1 MVKTIFFDFDGTLI
15 SKKVSILANKKR
27 TEFFSKNFDK
37 KNLEKIQIKS
47 DNHYS
52 IVQNIIRE
60 SLNLDFD
67 MEEVASIQGTFF
79 SYFYIKTIEKNP
91 EKYLVVDFK
100 KLKKLKN
107 KYNLKFVIATSLIK
121 PTIYGAINVLK
132 QKDLFDDVFYC
143 DIFLKKTKKEIVKSA
158 FEKYKKYNPILMC
171 GDKPDDIKAGNN
183 IGVKTIQTLF
193 DKKDEKIKEAVF
205 IVKSSNELIEK
216 IENIAKQ

>member
-15 SKKVSILANKKR
+15 SKRVSILANKKR
-27 TEFFSKNFDK
+27 TQFFSKNFDK
-37 KNLEKIQIKS
+37 KNLEKIQRKS

-52 IVQNIIRE
+52 IVQNIIRK

-67 MEEVASIQGTFF
+67 MEELVSIQGTFF
-79 SYFYIKTIEKNP
+79 SYFYIKTIERNL

-100 KLKKLKN
+100 KLKKLKK

-121 PTIYGAINVLK
+121 PTIYGALNVLK

-143 DIFLKKTKKEIVKSA
+143 DIFLKKTKKDIVNIA

-171 GDKPDDIKAGNN
+171 GDKIDDIKAGNN
-183 IGVKTIQTLF
+183 IRVKTIQTFF
-193 DKKDEKIKEAVF
+193 DKKDDKIKEADF
-205 IVKSSNELIEK
+205 IVKTSNELIEK
-216 IENIAKQ
+216 IESTVKK

>member
-27 TEFFSKNFDK
+27 TEFFSKDFDK
-37 KNLEKIQIKS
+37 KKLEKIQRKS
-47 DNHYS
+47 DNHYF
-52 IVQNIIRE
+52 IVQNIIRK

-67 MEEVASIQGTFF
+67 MEELVSIQGTFF
-79 SYFYIKTIEKNP
+79 CYFYIKTIERNL

-100 KLKKLKN
+100 KLKKLKK

-121 PTIYGAINVLK
+121 PTIYGALNVLK

-158 FEKYKKYNPILMC
+158 FEKYKKHNPILMC
-171 GDKPDDIKAGNN
+171 GDKLDDIKAGGS
-183 IGVKTIQTLF
+183 IGVKTIQTFF
-193 DKKDEKIKEAVF
+193 DKKDEKIKEADF

-216 IENIAKQ
+216 IENIVK

>member
-1 MVKTIFFDFDGTLI
+1 MIKTIFFDFDGNLI

-27 TEFFSKNFDK
+27 TQFFSKNFDK
-37 KNLEKIQIKS
+37 KNLEKIQRKS

-52 IVQNIIRE
+52 IVQNIIKKN
-60 SLNLDFD
+60 LNLDSD
-67 MEEVASIQGTFF
+67 MEELALIQAAFF

-100 KLKKLKN
+100 KLKKLKK
-107 KYNLKFVIATSLIK
+107 KYNLKFVITTSLIK
-121 PTIYGAINVLK
+121 PTIYGALNVLK

-143 DIFLKKTKKEIVKSA
+143 DIFLKKTKKDIVNIA
-158 FEKYKKYNPILMC
+158 FEKYKKHNPILMC
-171 GDKPDDIKAGNN
+171 GDKLDDIKAGGS

-193 DKKDEKIKEAVF
+193 DKKDEKIKEADF

-216 IENIAKQ
+216 IENFVK